1 MNAGW
6 LARILE
12 SRAHVANV
20 RTGNT
25 GVDEDDHQ
33 VIQLLDEIEA
43 MEYQPNAP
51 RYVTTSDLSG
61 ALPG

>member
-1 MNAGW
+1 MVLTRG
-6 LARILE
+6 LATL
-12 SRAHVANV
+12 
-20 RTGNT
+20 
-25 GVDEDDHQ
+25 GVDEDGHQ
-33 VIQLLDEIEA
+33 LVQLLDEIEA